1 MENQI
6 QTFVLISSVFL
17 GIFVLITVYLIIK
30 LKLNDIL
37 LKKSEEKLK
46 NFNDTLQYM
55 VAEKTEE
62 LQKSEKKFRLLFEL
76 YQEVLENSPAG
87 IIKLDKTLKIEYWN
101 PEIQNILNSLSQ
113 DKISLEGRN
122 INDIAEFKTQKMDDL
137 YKELYNRNDIVSEI
151 ELNGYKKKIYME
163 VKGVPI
169 SENDKFSGAVLVLND
184 ITKNIIAEEKLK
196 QSFEMLKKSTED
208 IIQAMAS
215 TSEMRDPY
223 TAGHQKRV
231 RELAIA
237 IGNEMKISKEQLE
250 GVKFAGIVHDIGKI
264 SVPSD
269 ILSKPGKISNTEFEV
284 IKGHSQTGYDLL
296 NKIEFPWPIS
306 EIVYQH
312 HERMDGSGYPRG
324 LKDDEILLEA
334 RILSVADVV
343 EAMTSHR
350 PYRAAYGIEKAL
362 EEIEKYKGKYYDPK
376 TVDACFNLFKE
387 NKFVFSNN

>member
-1 MENQI
+1 MEDQI

-17 GIFVLITVYLIIK
+17 GVFVLITVYLIIK

-37 LKKSEEKLK
+37 LKKSEDKLK

-62 LQKSEKKFRLLFEL
+62 LQKSDKKFKLLFEL

-101 PEIQNILNSLSQ
+101 PEIQNILNSLSKK
-113 DKISLEGRN
+113 KITLEGRN

-151 ELNGYKKKIYME
+151 ELKGYKKKIYIE

-184 ITKNIIAEEKLK
+184 ITKSITAEEKLK

-312 HERMDGSGYPRG
+312 HERIDGSGYPRG

-334 RILSVADVV
+334 CILAVADVV

>member
-17 GIFVLITVYLIIK
+17 GVFVLITVYLIIK

-62 LQKSEKKFRLLFEL
+62 LQKSEKKFRLLYEL

-113 DKISLEGRN
+113 DKITLAGRN
-122 INDIAEFKTQKMDDL
+122 INDITEFKTQKMDEL

-169 SENDKFSGAVLVLND
+169 SENEQFTGAVLVLND
-184 ITKNIIAEEKLK
+184 ITKSIIAEEKLK
-196 QSFEMLKKSTED
+196 QSFEMLQKATED

-231 RELAIA
+231 RKLAIA
-237 IGNEMKISKEQLE
+237 IGNEMKITKEQLE

-269 ILSKPGKISNTEFEV
+269 ILSKPGKISSTEFEV
-284 IKGHSQTGYDLL
+284 IKGHSQTGFDLL

-324 LKDDEILLEA
+324 LKEDNILLEA
-334 RILSVADVV
+334 RILAVADVV

-350 PYRAAYGIEKAL
+350 PYRPAYGIEKAL
-362 EEIEKYKGKYYDPK
+362 REIEKYKGKYYDLK
-376 TVDACFNLFKE
+376 AVDACIKLFKE
-387 NKFVFSNN
+387 NQFDFSNN

>member
-1 MENQI
+1 MEDQI

-17 GIFVLITVYLIIK
+17 GVFVLITVYLIIK

-87 IIKLDKTLKIEYWN
+87 IIKLDETLKIEYWN

-113 DKISLEGRN
+113 DKITLEGRN

-184 ITKNIIAEEKLK
+184 ITKNITAEEKLK

>member
-17 GIFVLITVYLIIK
+17 GVFVLITVYLIIK

-62 LQKSEKKFRLLFEL
+62 LQESEKKFRLLYEL

-113 DKISLEGRN
+113 EKITLEGRN
-122 INDIAEFKTQKMDDL
+122 INDISEFKTQKMNKL

-169 SENDKFSGAVLVLND
+169 SENEQFTGAVLVLND
-184 ITKNIIAEEKLK
+184 ITKSIIAEEKLK
-196 QSFEMLKKSTED
+196 QSFEMLQKATED

-231 RELAIA
+231 RKLAIA

-284 IKGHSQTGYDLL
+284 IKGHSQTGFDLL

-324 LKDDEILLEA
+324 LKGNNILLEA
-334 RILSVADVV
+334 RILAVADVV

-350 PYRAAYGIEKAL
+350 PYRPAYGIENAL
-362 EEIEKYKGKYYDPK
+362 QEIEKYKGKYYDPK
-376 TVDACFNLFKE
+376 TVDACIRLFIE
-387 NKFVFSNN
+387 NKFDFSDN

>member
-17 GIFVLITVYLIIK
+17 GVFVLITVYLIIK

-62 LQKSEKKFRLLFEL
+62 LQKSEKKFRLLYEL

-113 DKISLEGRN
+113 DKITLEGRN
-122 INDIAEFKTQKMDDL
+122 INDITEFKTKKMDEL

-163 VKGVPI
+163 VKGVPT
-169 SENDKFSGAVLVLND
+169 SENDQFTGAVLVLND

-196 QSFEMLKKSTED
+196 QSFEMLQKATED

-231 RELAIA
+231 RRSEFVNWLLLLA
-237 IGNEMKISKEQLE
+237 MK
-250 GVKFAGIVHDIGKI
+250 
-264 SVPSD
+264 
-269 ILSKPGKISNTEFEV
+269 
-284 IKGHSQTGYDLL
+284 
-296 NKIEFPWPIS
+296 
-306 EIVYQH
+306 
-312 HERMDGSGYPRG
+312 
-324 LKDDEILLEA
+324 
-334 RILSVADVV
+334 
-343 EAMTSHR
+343 
-350 PYRAAYGIEKAL
+350 
-362 EEIEKYKGKYYDPK
+362 
-376 TVDACFNLFKE
+376 
-387 NKFVFSNN
+387 

>member
-37 LKKSEEKLK
+37 LKKSEEKLQ

-184 ITKNIIAEEKLK
+184 ITKNITAEEKLK

>member
-17 GIFVLITVYLIIK
+17 GVFVLITVYLIIK

-62 LQKSEKKFRLLFEL
+62 LQKSEKKFRILYEL

-113 DKISLEGRN
+113 DKITLEGRN
-122 INDIAEFKTQKMDDL
+122 INDITEFKTKKMDEL

-163 VKGVPI
+163 VKGVPT
-169 SENDKFSGAVLVLND
+169 SENDQFTGAVLVLND

-196 QSFEMLKKSTED
+196 QSFEMLQKATED

-237 IGNEMKISKEQLE
+237 IGNEMKITKEQLE

-269 ILSKPGKISNTEFEV
+269 ILSKPGKISSTEFEV
-284 IKGHSQTGYDLL
+284 IKGHSQTGFDLL

-324 LKDDEILLEA
+324 LKEDDILLEA
-334 RILSVADVV
+334 RILAVADVV

-350 PYRAAYGIEKAL
+350 PYRAAHGIEKAL
-362 EEIEKYKGKYYDPK
+362 REIEKNKGKFYDLK
-376 TVDACFNLFKE
+376 TVDACINLFKE
-387 NKFVFSNN
+387 NKFDFTIN